1 LASLAWSPDGT
12 QLAAGGS
19 GGCICF
25 AQLLDIHLED
35 GRVHA
40 TLDAPN
46 HISVTDILSEAQ
58 EQLDFREP
66 VVQVSLGEWGGWEV
80 GWRRS
85 ELDGQVSPLRA
96 LLTHLVHTCTQ
107 QRMGMHAGVRSMG
120 SGTVLVRGQGT

>member
-1 LASLAWSPDGT
+1 LVSLAWSPDGT

-46 HISVTDILSEAQ
+46 HISVTDILSEAT

-66 VVQVSLGEWGGWEV
+66 VVQVSLGGCGRGW
-80 GWRRS
+80 
-85 ELDGQVSPLRA
+85 
-96 LLTHLVHTCTQ
+96 
-107 QRMGMHAGVRSMG
+107 
-120 SGTVLVRGQGT
+120 